1 MTKNLAI
8 IPIKINFMTKD
19 NDQDEVNSM
28 ELIEDIEHA
37 HPEVKLISD
46 IESAH
51 PEIKHLTA
59 PNETEETETKKD

>member
-1 MTKNLAI
+1 
-8 IPIKINFMTKD
+8 MTKD